1 MSISGASSKFVCWI
15 AAIAVFLFAYSSHA
29 SGEPLKV
36 GFIFDS
42 TIGPHGWRYSHE
54 QCRIAVRDE
63 FDEQV
68 ETAVFAKFRAN
79 EAEVEGVMRLM
90 LDSGFKMFFV
100 LSQEFEQ
107 VTHRLAEEYPDAI
120 FEVATGRRQAK
131 NVGVYSARFYE
142 GFFAAGVLAGQ
153 VSSTGR
159 IGYVGSIDI
168 PEVTRGINAVTLGA
182 RLINPQAEV
191 HAIWIDAWRNPALES
206 LAANFLIDGGTDVI
220 IFHTGGTE
228 ILQVAEAR
236 GVFSFGKASDM
247 SDFGPNAHLAAISYD
262 WNQFCINRVQEVI
275 EGTWQSTD
283 TWGGTGGPAVRLT
296 NFNRKWVDPEII
308 TFIQTLE
315 DGIQSG
321 KIHPFSGPIYDNLGN
336 LTVEKDHVPTDA
348 DLLVLNWF
356 AEGVKFK

>member
-1 MSISGASSKFVCWI
+1 MSIPTASSKFVCWI
-15 AAIAVFLFAYSSHA
+15 AAIAVFFFAYSSHA
-29 SGEPLKV
+29 SGEPLKI

-42 TIGPHGWRYSHE
+42 AIGPHGWRYSHE

-63 FDEQV
+63 FGEQV
-68 ETAVFAKFRAN
+68 ETAVFAKFRTD
-79 EAEVEGVMRLM
+79 EVEVEGIMRLM

-100 LSQEFEQ
+100 LSEEYEQ

-120 FEVATGRRQAK
+120 FEVATGRKQAK

-159 IGYVGSIDI
+159 IGYVGSFDI
-168 PEVTRGINAVTLGA
+168 PEVSRGINAVTLGA

-191 HAIWIDAWRNPALES
+191 HAIWINSWRNPALES
-206 LAANFLIDGGTDVI
+206 IAANILIDGGTDVI
-220 IFHTGGTE
+220 IPHTSGTE

-247 SDFGPNAHLAAISYD
+247 SDFGPNAHLAAMSYD
-262 WNQFCINRVQEVI
+262 WNQFCINRVHEVI
-275 EGTWQSTD
+275 EGTWQSTN
-283 TWGGTGGPAVRLT
+283 TWGGTDGPAVRLT
-296 NFNRKWVDPEII
+296 NFNRKRVHPDVIA
-308 TFIQTLE
+308 FIQTLE

-321 KIHPFSGPIYDNLGN
+321 KIHPFSGPIHDNLGN
-336 LTVEKDHVPTDA
+336 LTVEKDNVPTDA
-348 DLLVLNWF
+348 ELLGLNWF

>member
-1 MSISGASSKFVCWI
+1 MSTPTASSKFVCWI
-15 AAIAVFLFAYSSHA
+15 AAIAVFLFVYSLHA

-42 TIGPHGWRYSHE
+42 VIGAHGWRYSHE

-63 FDEQV
+63 FGEQV

-79 EAEVEGVMRLM
+79 EAEVEGVVRLM

-100 LSQEFEQ
+100 LSPEFEQ
-107 VTHRLAEEYPDAI
+107 VTHRLAEEYPEVI

-159 IGYVGSIDI
+159 IGYVGSVDI
-168 PEVTRGINAVTLGA
+168 PEVTRGVNAVTLGA

-191 HAIWIDAWRNPALES
+191 HAIWIDAWRNPTQES
-206 LAANFLIDGGTDVI
+206 VAANILIDGGTDVI
-220 IFHTGGTE
+220 ISHTGGTE

-247 SDFGPNAHLAAISYD
+247 SDFGPNAHLAAILYD
-262 WNQFCINRVQEVI
+262 WNQFCINRVHEVI
-275 EGTWQSTD
+275 EGTWQSTN
-283 TWGGTGGPAVRLT
+283 TWGGTDGPAARLT
-296 NFNRKWVDPEII
+296 HFNKNKVGSEII
-308 TFIQTLE
+308 AFIQTLE
-315 DGIQSG
+315 ESIQSG
-321 KIHPFSGPIYDNLGN
+321 KIHPFSGPIYDTMGN
-336 LTVEKDHVPTDA
+336 LTVEKDNVPTDA
-348 DLLVLNWF
+348 ELLDLNWF
-356 AEGVKFK
+356 VEGVKFK